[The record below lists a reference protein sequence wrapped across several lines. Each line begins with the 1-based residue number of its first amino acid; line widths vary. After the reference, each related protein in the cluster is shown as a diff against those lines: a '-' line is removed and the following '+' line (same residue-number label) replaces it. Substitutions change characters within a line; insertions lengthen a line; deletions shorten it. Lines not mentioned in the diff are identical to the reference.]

1 MYIMIQKVAF
11 IDILVLW
18 FFGIFFA
25 WIRDRNKQKPSGS
38 CLQFAKETIM
48 LAKQTTILSDFTLA
62 PCFKISFDLYL
73 NHFNNP
79 QYHSILQF
87 IGQFTNDINNSQQG
101 TKCSDRF
108 PALGAE
114 MAANGA
120 NLRFDFC
127 INEELISRSDPH
139 IGKILINFGRTYNIE
154 IGQKYDSEG
163 RDKFIWVVQTLP
175 YLSQW
180 TSSKWWWHIKTFR
193 SARRYR
199 QH

>member
-1 MYIMIQKVAF
+1 
-11 IDILVLW
+11 
-18 FFGIFFA
+18 
-25 WIRDRNKQKPSGS
+25 
-38 CLQFAKETIM
+38 M
-48 LAKQTTILSDFTLA
+48 LAKQTTILIDFTLS

-87 IGQFTNDINNSQQG
+87 IGQFTNDINNSQSG

-114 MAANGA
+114 MVANGA
-120 NLRFDFC
+120 NLLIDFC

-163 RDKFIWVVQTLP
+163 RDKFI
-175 YLSQW
+175 
-180 TSSKWWWHIKTFR
+180 
-193 SARRYR
+193 
-199 QH
+199 